1 MIYFFLI
8 LFQFA
13 STQIEGGD
21 FNREDFSLFIK
32 ALHSREII
40 RKEAKIVYLI
50 NYEKDK
56 RYFSKRVKTQT
67 ANLCL
72 RKTEYLD
79 KKDLLK
85 INSIIKSQGKIFTI
99 NFQSSHSGVEFNG
112 YVKLKH
118 VEGKSIF
125 FDCYFFERVD

>member
-1 MIYFFLI
+1 MIYLFLV
-8 LFQFA
+8 LFQCA

-32 ALHSREII
+32 VLHSREII

-50 NYEKDK
+50 NYEDDK

-72 RKTEYLD
+72 RKTGYLD

-85 INSIIKSQGKIFTI
+85 INSIVRGEGEIFTI
-99 NFQSSHSGVEFNG
+99 NFQSFHSGVEFNG
-112 YVKLKH
+112 HVKLKH
-118 VEGKSIF
+118 IEGKSIF
-125 FDCYFFERVD
+125 FDCYFLEQID